1 MFNKICQAWQQFKIA
16 IIGAAL
22 FAVYLLGK
30 SKGKTDEK
38 IRQDKTVLANV
49 ARANMARH
57 SLDNDS
63 NTVRRLHDKYR
74 RK

>member
-1 MFNKICQAWQQFKIA
+1 MLDKIRQAWQQFKIT

-22 FAVYLLGK
+22 FAVYLFGK

-49 ARANMARH
+49 ARANIARH
-57 SLDNDS
+57 SLNDS
-63 NTVRRLHDKYR
+63 DTVRRLHRKYR